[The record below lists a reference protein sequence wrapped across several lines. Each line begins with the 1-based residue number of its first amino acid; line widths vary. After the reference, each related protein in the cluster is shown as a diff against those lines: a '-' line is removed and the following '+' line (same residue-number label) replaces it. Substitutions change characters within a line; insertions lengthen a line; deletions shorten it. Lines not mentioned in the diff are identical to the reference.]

1 MSDLID
7 AARDWIA
14 GDPDPTTRAE
24 LERQVDDSDLTA
36 LAMSMGAPLTFG
48 TAGIRGEVGPGSS
61 RMNRA
66 TVIRVTAGLADYMD
80 RSERGSGPEPVVIG
94 FDARPDSRTFAEDAA
109 GVLAAAGL
117 RVVFFPDVTPT
128 PLVAFAAKIL
138 NAPAAIVVTASHNP
152 PADNGYKVYGSNA
165 AQIIQ
170 PVDTSISEAIERVG
184 HAIDVQRVEDVF
196 SGTSPLVTEIGPD
209 LLDRYRAEVEEARPN
224 PHGSDLRIVYTP
236 IHGVGGR
243 VLDQMF
249 GYADHTGLIPVEQQ
263 FDPDG
268 SFPTVAFPNP
278 EEPGALDLAL
288 ALARDRDADLVLA
301 NDPDADRLAAAV
313 PSRDGWRMLSGN
325 ELGVLIG
332 DYVLRYWDRDETP
345 IVVNSVVSSPM
356 LARIAKGYGAYHE
369 VSLTGFKWI
378 INAALALEAQDLG
391 RFAFGYEEALG
402 YSIGR
407 TVRDKDGISAALVM
421 ADLAAELDG
430 TRRGVME
437 RLHELWRR
445 VGLWVSAQH
454 SIHRPGEGGGQDLSA
469 AVGQLASA
477 PPESVNGMPVVE
489 VTDFRTGGESRPFWL
504 GEQDLVELDL
514 GEPGRILVRPSGTEP
529 KLKIYVDLCGE
540 VGADPDESH
549 DRLVAD
555 AQRLAVAVGEG
566 LGL

>member
-1 MSDLID
+1 MTDLLD
-7 AARDWIA
+7 SARHWIA
-14 GDPDPTTRAE
+14 GDPDPETRAE
-24 LERQVDDSDLTA
+24 LERQVENGDLTA
-36 LAMSMGAPLTFG
+36 LARSMGAPLAFG
-48 TAGIRGEVGPGSS
+48 TAGIRGEVGPGSG

-66 TVIRVTAGLADYMD
+66 TVIRVTAGLADYLD
-80 RSERGSGPEPVVIG
+80 ESQRGSGPEPVVIG
-94 FDARPDSRTFAEDAA
+94 FDARPDSRTFAQDAA
-109 GVLAAAGL
+109 GVLAAAGV
-117 RVVFFPDVTPT
+117 RVVFFPEVTPT

-138 NAPAAIVVTASHNP
+138 NSPAGIVVTASHNP
-152 PADNGYKVYGSNA
+152 PADNGYKVYGANA
-165 AQIIQ
+165 AQIIP
-170 PVDTSISEAIERVG
+170 PVDTLISEAIQRIG
-184 HAIDVQRVEDVF
+184 HAIEVPRVEDVF
-196 SGTSPLVTEIGPD
+196 EGASPLVTEIGPD
-209 LLDRYRAEVEEARPN
+209 ILDRYRAEVDEARPN
-224 PHGSDLRIVYTP
+224 PQGSDLKIVYTP
-236 IHGVGGR
+236 IHGVGGH
-243 VLDQMF
+243 VLDEVFRQ
-249 GYADHTGLIPVEQQ
+249 AHHTGLIPVEQQ
-263 FDPDG
+263 WHPDG

-313 PSRDGWRMLSGN
+313 PSRHGWRMLSGN
-325 ELGVLIG
+325 ELGVLLG

-356 LARIAKGYGAYHE
+356 LARLASDHGAQHE

-378 INAALALEAQDLG
+378 INAALALEAQGAG

-421 ADLAAELDG
+421 SDLTAEVDG
-430 TRRGVME
+430 IGLGVLG
-437 RLHELWRR
+437 RLHELWER

-454 SIHRPGEGGGQDLSA
+454 SIHRPGEGGGQDLSD
-469 AVGQLASA
+469 AVGRLASA
-477 PPESVNGMPVVE
+477 PPDMVQGMPVLG
-489 VTDFRTGGESRPFWL
+489 VTDFRTGGEGRPFWL

-540 VGADPDESH
+540 VGEDPEESH
-549 DRLVAD
+549 DRLVAE
-555 AQRLAVAVGEG
+555 AELLAVAVGEG

>member
-14 GDPDPTTRAE
+14 GDPDPATRAE
-24 LERQVDDSDLTA
+24 LERQVDDGDMTA
-36 LAMSMGAPLTFG
+36 LAMSMGVPLTFG

-109 GVLAAAGL
+109 GVLAASGL

-184 HAIDVQRVEDVF
+184 HAIDVPRVEDVF

-209 LLDRYRAEVEEARPN
+209 MLDRYRAEVEEARPN

-249 GYADHTGLIPVEQQ
+249 GYADHTGLIAVEQQ

-288 ALARDRDADLVLA
+288 SLARDRDADLVLA

-356 LARIAKGYGAYHE
+356 LARIVKGYGAYHE

-378 INAALALEAQDLG
+378 INAALALEAQDVG

-469 AVGQLASA
+469 AVGRLAAA
-477 PPESVNGMPVVE
+477 PPETVQGMPVVE

-514 GEPGRILVRPSGTEP
+514 GEPGRILVRPS
-529 KLKIYVDLCGE
+529 
-540 VGADPDESH
+540 
-549 DRLVAD
+549 
-555 AQRLAVAVGEG
+555 
-566 LGL
+566 